1 MVFTEEKR
9 QCEKNMKKKTREG
22 AKSTGCSARKG
33 PKRLNGS
40 VRTPKRA
47 HAEAAVYG
55 YCEDERMYIFFSIAK
70 LAQEKKG

>member
-1 MVFTEEKR
+1 
-9 QCEKNMKKKTREG
+9 MKKKTREG
-22 AKSTGCSARKG
+22 AKFNGWKPRCSARKG

-55 YCEDERMYIFFSIAK
+55 YCEDERMYILIAK